1 MSPGARGR
9 RTPRRH
15 DDAGITG
22 LPRPRMLRIDRGFVV
37 GLLLVGLGFLW
48 LKGDAPPGFPGEPDL
63 ARYRGAPLLVVYGAP
78 WCRDCEAEW
87 QRLEAVLPEGLAVVH
102 LVTST
107 EAGYGHPATAET
119 AAAWAARLG
128 VPPEQVLPADLTAMP
143 LPALSLRD
151 GSGRERLRLSGRADS
166 ERLRAEWRRL
176 APPPAGVGSPG
187 LNAPLPPRSGG

>member
-1 MSPGARGR
+1 MPRSR
-9 RTPRRH
+9 R
-15 DDAGITG
+15 DAGAITG
-22 LPRPRMLRIDRGFVV
+22 LPRPRLLRIDRGFVV

-48 LKGDAPPGFPGEPDL
+48 LKGGAPPGFPGEPDL

-87 QRLEAVLPEGLAVVH
+87 RRLEAALPEGLAVVH

-107 EAGYGHPATAET
+107 EAGYGHPATAES
-119 AAAWAARLG
+119 AAAWATRLG
-128 VPPEQVLPADLTAMP
+128 VPAEQVLPADLTTMA

-151 GSGRERLRLSGRADS
+151 AGGRERLRLSGRADL

-176 APPPAGVGSPG
+176 APPSASAEGLG
-187 LNAPLPPRSGG
+187 LNAPAPPRNDD